1 VTGTCGSVLG
11 WPTQKSPS
19 SVVRML
25 MSEPTYH
32 RSLEQRR
39 AFLRGIFDAA
49 VAAAHPDQAL
59 PAALP
64 PPPATGR
71 ILLLSTGKAGGS
83 MMAAA
88 VGHYLTAYGLPA
100 ERLFGLGTARHG
112 YEGTNPLIEMISAG
126 HPVPD
131 QGSIDAA
138 RRTLTVASEA
148 RPEDIAVVLM
158 SGGGSANW
166 IAPAGAMTLA
176 EKQALN
182 KTLLRSGAHIGEIN
196 CVRKHLSRIKG
207 GRLAARIAAHHIS
220 TLAISDVPGDDPST
234 IASGPTV
241 PDPTTQADTLAI
253 LAKYRVE
260 LPQSAQRVL
269 ADPSEETPKPGDA
282 VFARSSFDIITRPR
296 DGLQAAIKAV
306 VDAGYEVH
314 SLGPDIEGEARD
326 VAAVHARM
334 ALEMKAAGKRAVILS
349 GGELTVT
356 IRGEGAGGPNQ
367 EYALALAQALG
378 GARGISAL
386 SGDTDGTDGGR
397 GEPTDPAGAFI
408 DETTLARARQRGLDI
423 VAHLAQ
429 NNSTPFF
436 HALGDLLETGPTLT
450 NANDLRAIV
459 VEP

>member
-1 VTGTCGSVLG
+1 
-11 WPTQKSPS
+11 
-19 SVVRML
+19 ML
-25 MSEPTYH
+25 MSEPIDH

-49 VAAAHPDQAL
+49 VAAAHPDHAL
-59 PAALP
+59 PSALP
-64 PPPATGR
+64 PPPPAGR

-88 VGHYLTAYGLPA
+88 VQHYRTAYSLPP

-112 YEGTNPLIEMISAG
+112 YEGTNPLIQMISAG

-131 QGSIDAA
+131 QGSVDAA
-138 RRTLTVASEA
+138 RRSLAIAGEA

-166 IAPAGAMTLA
+166 IAPAGSMTLG

-182 KTLLRSGAHIGEIN
+182 KALLRSGAHIGEIN

-207 GRLAARIAAHHIS
+207 GRLAARIAAHHIW

-241 PDPTTQADTLAI
+241 ADPTTQADALAI

-260 LPQSAQRVL
+260 LPDSARRAL
-269 ADPSEETPKPGDA
+269 ADPAEETPKPGDP

-296 DGLQAAIKAV
+296 DGLQAAINAV
-306 VDAGYEVH
+306 VDAGYEVY
-314 SLGPDIEGEARD
+314 SLGPDVEGEARD
-326 VAAVHARM
+326 VATSHARM
-334 ALEMKAAGKRAVILS
+334 ALDIKAAGKRAVILS

-378 GARGISAL
+378 GSPGIAAL

-408 DETTLARARQRGLDI
+408 DETTLARAHGKGLDI

-436 HALGDLLETGPTLT
+436 RALGDLLETGPTLT
-450 NANDLRAIV
+450 NANDLRAIL